1 LNHFFSSVDPSCLL
15 NGSLASRYAV
25 TNEPTFQKVLSF
37 PADLLSQSLN
47 RLPSAIQSVRWLEMS
62 LWLENVHYEFISSF
76 VYKLETNYSS
86 FDLLYIF

>member
-1 LNHFFSSVDPSCLL
+1 
-15 NGSLASRYAV
+15 
-25 TNEPTFQKVLSF
+25 
-37 PADLLSQSLN
+37 
-47 RLPSAIQSVRWLEMS
+47 MS